1 LRQFLIANTLK
12 SKNYLKMK
20 KIMLFSMLLFAL
32 SNATSAQKSNKL
44 STMDKTFLDKQ
55 AEGMY
60 AKFETSKGVIYTN
73 LEFQKTPL
81 TVANFVGLA
90 EGAIPNKAK
99 ADGVP
104 YYNGLKFHR
113 VIPNFMIQGGCPQGN
128 GMGDPGY
135 KFADEIDP
143 TLKHTGPGILSMANA
158 GPGTNGSQF
167 FITHVATPWLDGKHT
182 VFGHVIEGQDVVN
195 AIVQND
201 SIASITILRKGKLAE
216 KFDAAKRFTEE
227 QANAAKKAEEAL
239 AKQREVAEK
248 AKKEFVNFT
257 PSGLGYIVLKQGIGA
272 TPTATSTVN
281 VHYHG
286 TFPDGKVF
294 DSSVQRG
301 QPIEFGLNQV
311 IPGWTEGLQ
320 LMKEGGKYKFY
331 IPYQLAYGEGGY
343 PGVIPPKSD
352 LIFEVELFQVK

>member
-1 LRQFLIANTLK
+1 
-12 SKNYLKMK
+12 MK
-20 KIMLFSMLLFAL
+20 KIMLFSVTMLAL
-32 SNATSAQKSNKL
+32 IASTTAQKSNKL
-44 STMDKTFLDKQ
+44 SAMDKTFLDKQ

-90 EGAIPNKAK
+90 EGTIPNKVK
-99 ADGVP
+99 AAGVP

-135 KFADEIDP
+135 KFADEFDP
-143 TLKHTGPGILSMANA
+143 TLKHSGPGILSMANS

-167 FITHVATPWLDGKHT
+167 FITHVTTPWLDGKHT
-182 VFGHVIEGQDVVN
+182 VFGHVIEGQEVVN

-201 SIASITILRKGKLAE
+201 SIASITILRKGKLAQS
-216 KFDAAKRFTEE
+216 FDAAKKFTEE

-239 AKQREVAEK
+239 AKQREAAEK

-257 PSGLGYIVLKQGIGA
+257 PSGLGYIVMKEGSGA

-286 TFPDGKVF
+286 TFADGKVF

-301 QPIEFGLNQV
+301 KPIEFGLNQV
-311 IPGWTEGLQ
+311 IRGWTEGLQ
-320 LMKEGGKYKFY
+320 LMKEGAKFKFY
-331 IPYQLAYGEGGY
+331 IPYQLAYGEMGY

-352 LIFEVELFQVK
+352 LIFEVELFKVK